1 MDPLEGF
8 TYRGSFSNLQAALE
22 EHQVSASV
30 GEIVTSPHQQDNI
43 IVKEHYDMEEIR
55 DSLAQAVESAEVKLH
70 KIVTHRRKILRIDK
84 HWQEKED
91 QLRNTITHG
100 RSLVWAIDGTTTQE
114 NENGTAS

>member
-1 MDPLEGF
+1 MDPFLYIGKVSNLVSALEG
-8 TYRGSFSNLQAALE
+8 QAHE
-22 EHQVSASV
+22 SVHQ
-30 GEIVTSPHQQDNI
+30 PDNT
-43 IVKEHYDMEEIR
+43 IVKEHGMDDIK
-55 DSLAQAVESAEVKLH
+55 DTLAQRLEQQKVKLD

-100 RSLVWAIDGTTTQE
+100 RSLVWAIDGTTQE

>member
-1 MDPLEGF
+1 MDPFLYIGKV
-8 TYRGSFSNLQAALE
+8 SNLVSALE
-22 EHQVSASV
+22 
-30 GEIVTSPHQQDNI
+30 GEIVTSPHQQDNT
-43 IVKEHYDMEEIR
+43 IVKEHYGMEEIR

-100 RSLVWAIDGTTTQE
+100 RSLVWAIDGTTQE

>member
-22 EHQVSASV
+22 EHQVSALE

-43 IVKEHYDMEEIR
+43 IVKEHGMEEIR

-100 RSLVWAIDGTTTQE
+100 RSLVWAIDGTTQE

>member
-22 EHQVSASV
+22 EHQVSALEGQAHEPV
-30 GEIVTSPHQQDNI
+30 HQPDNT

-55 DSLAQAVESAEVKLH
+55 DSLAQAVESAEEKLH

-100 RSLVWAIDGTTTQE
+100 RSLVWAIDGTTQE